1 MYNWLKLF
9 AHCWTPQS
17 SIIPTWHSGS
27 RQSFAT
33 NIKMQFRWHF
43 RMGRVSKSGSDLEP
57 KLYNQKVCQIPNRFL
72 VQLPDQMGITEL
84 HTKWCQF
91 GGTSTSSACLWSR
104 LIAKS
109 LSWVALSPEQRLI
122 SNHLIL
128 TKIEINW
135 SSTHCPPPI
144 KLGREEA
151 HTNQNSLLC
160 SYNLIRIGF
169 WSSRSPPCPL
179 NVQPT
184 FGQPHRSGKP
194 VQNLI
199 DYFWNPSTKQ
209 YTTPSKTKI
218 FGPFSLCKSR

>member
-1 MYNWLKLF
+1 MYNWLELF
-9 AHCWTPQS
+9 AYFWTPQS

-27 RQSFAT
+27 RESSAT
-33 NIKMQFRWHF
+33 NIKLQFRWHS

-72 VQLPDQMGITEL
+72 LLLPDQKENYRVTQNGAESS
-84 HTKWCQF
+84 F
-91 GGTSTSSACLWSR
+91 SACLWSR

-109 LSWVALSPEQRLI
+109 LSWVVLSPEQRLI

-128 TKIEINW
+128 TKVKINW

-144 KLGREEA
+144 ELGTEEA

-169 WSSRSPPCPL
+169 WSSRYPPCPPQCTT
-179 NVQPT
+179 NIRPAAPQWQACP
-184 FGQPHRSGKP
+184 KP
-194 VQNLI
+194 NWLFLEPI
-199 DYFWNPSTKQ
+199 N
-209 YTTPSKTKI
+209 
-218 FGPFSLCKSR
+218 